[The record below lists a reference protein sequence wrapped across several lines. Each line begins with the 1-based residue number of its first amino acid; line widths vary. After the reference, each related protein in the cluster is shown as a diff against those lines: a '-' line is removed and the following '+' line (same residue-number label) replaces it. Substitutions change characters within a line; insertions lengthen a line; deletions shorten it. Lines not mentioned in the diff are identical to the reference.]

1 MTQQRQEITE
11 AVDGGQSYKSN
22 VFIAIRPASI
32 LPNVIELSYY
42 SNTMLL
48 HYVLNSVI
56 GKIPN
61 AIDEL
66 FDFVTKSVNIF
77 SDRFVC

>member
-1 MTQQRQEITE
+1 MIQQRQEITE
-11 AVDGGQSYKSN
+11 AVDGDQSYKSN
-22 VFIAIRPASI
+22 VIIAIRPMSI

-48 HYVLNSVI
+48 YYVMDSIV

-61 AIDEL
+61 AR
-66 FDFVTKSVNIF
+66 N
-77 SDRFVC
+77 R